1 VLLFAAKRRRKSR
14 TKAKSIYRAKRR
26 GHAEV

>member
-1 VLLFAAKRRRKSR
+1 LLFAARRRRKSR

-26 GHAEV
+26 GQAEV